1 MADRSSAD
9 TDLAQ
14 AAAAPVMVEV
24 TRGGMVE
31 SRHRGI
37 AAVAA
42 TDGRLVEAW
51 GEVATPVYARSA
63 WKPIQALALVESGAA
78 DALGVSPAELALA
91 CGSHGG
97 EPAHVAAVGAWLA
110 RIGCSEADLACG
122 GHLPG
127 HVPAAEALLR
137 AGGAV
142 RPVHDNCSGKHAGF
156 LTVARHLGHPTQG
169 YARLEHPV
177 QQLVLGI
184 VEQMTGLELG
194 QAPRGI
200 DGCGVPVHGVPLVN
214 LATAMARFGA
224 ADALPDRRAAAALR
238 IRQAMVSHPFMV
250 AGSGRF
256 GTEALRVLGRSV
268 CLKTGAEGM
277 FMAALP
283 DLGLGLA
290 LKIMDGAGR
299 AAEVAVLRLLD
310 RLGVLDAGQRRG
322 LARFATAPVTNRAGD
337 AVGEIRIAADGPL

>member
-1 MADRSSAD
+1 MTDSSSAESD
-9 TDLAQ
+9 RAQ

-42 TDGRLVEAW
+42 VDGRLVEAW

-63 WKPIQALALVESGAA
+63 LKPIQALALVESGAA

-97 EPAHVAAVGAWLA
+97 DPDHVAAVDAWLA

-127 HVPAAEALLR
+127 HAPAAEALLR
-137 AGGAV
+137 AGGTV

-156 LTVARHLGHPTQG
+156 LTVARHLGLTVQG
-169 YARLEHPV
+169 SARLEHPV
-177 QQLVLGI
+177 QQRVLGI

-200 DGCGVPVHGVPLVN
+200 DGCGVPVVGVPLGN
-214 LATAMARFGA
+214 LAGAMARFGQT
-224 ADALPDRRAAAALR
+224 DALPDRRAAAALR
-238 IRQAMVSHPFMV
+238 IRQAMAAHPFMV

-256 GTEALRVLGRSV
+256 VTEALRVLGPSV
-268 CLKTGAEGM
+268 CLKSGAEGV

-283 DLGLGLA
+283 ELGLGVA

-310 RLGVLDAGQRRG
+310 RLGVVDAGQRHG
-322 LARFATAPVTNRAGD
+322 LAGFATAPVTNRAGD